1 MLAIVVSSDV
11 GDVSLGP
18 EYSDELVLVV
28 VDVALHDL
36 HARAE
41 QTLERVH
48 VQNWNR
54 ETDIPDRRRCYF
66 LTTTKWI
73 KRTAQL
79 IHLSISNVDTPSV
92 LFAKIGPS

>member
-1 MLAIVVSSDV
+1 MFRAVEVSRISLELSDV

-18 EYSDELVLVV
+18 EYSDELVFVV

-54 ETDIPDRRRCYF
+54 ETEIPD
-66 LTTTKWI
+66 
-73 KRTAQL
+73 
-79 IHLSISNVDTPSV
+79 
-92 LFAKIGPS
+92 